1 MRSMLQTEG
10 AAHANAASAVGF
22 DANAEGPLDDEV
34 LDAMASIARD
44 GAPRLLERIAVAFAE
59 DAPRQ
64 VRRMRRAIAEDT
76 HEELRRGAHAL
87 KSSAASI
94 GAARLARLCATIEE
108 DAKTGRVGHAAATIP
123 VVEGEVAQVESA
135 LRARVATGGV
145 HVFR

>member
-1 MRSMLQTEG
+1 MLQTEG
-10 AAHANAASAVGF
+10 ADHAHAANAGVF
-22 DANAEGPLDDEV
+22 DATVEGPLDDEV

-64 VRRMRRAIAEDT
+64 VRRMRRAIAEET
-76 HEELRRGAHAL
+76 LEELRRGAHAL

-94 GAARLARLCATIEE
+94 GAARLARLCATVED
-108 DAKTGRVGHAAATIP
+108 DAKSGRAGHAAATLQ
-123 VVEGEVAQVESA
+123 VVEDQVAQVEAA
-135 LRARVATGGV
+135 LRARVAAGGV